1 VWALYTMTGT
11 HLGPLRGI
19 QPTGR
24 TVRYSIVAM
33 YRIADVLI
41 VEADF
46 VSEVLRM
53 MRQLGQLPA

>member
-1 VWALYTMTGT
+1 
-11 HLGPLRGI
+11 
-19 QPTGR
+19 
-24 TVRYSIVAM
+24 M